1 MWLVAMFRLEKGYDY
16 KGEQDS
22 FFGKMEQIRV
32 LIVMIVESIHINI
45 IHNLY
50 MYVCIIYT
58 YKMS

>member
-1 MWLVAMFRLEKGYDY
+1 MFRLGKGYDY
-16 KGEQDS
+16 KGEQES

-58 YKMS
+58 YDKMS